1 MSTAQQKL
9 PPKEEDHII
18 EVSMKHVVL
27 AFGGI
32 VIGSIAIGTGISF
45 ARECAKYKRQK
56 AMIDAAGQLLT
67 ALFHGGE
74 IQWNEQSKES
84 SSPKV
89 TSRKPER
96 SLDGSA
102 SVSS

>member
-9 PPKEEDHII
+9 PPKEEDHIV

-32 VIGSIAIGTGISF
+32 VLGSIAIGTGISF
-45 ARECAKYKRQK
+45 ARDYAKYKRQK
-56 AMIDAAGQLLT
+56 AMIDAAGQLLST
-67 ALFHGGE
+67 LFNGGD

-89 TSRKPER
+89 TSRKPVK

>member
-32 VIGSIAIGTGISF
+32 VLGSIAIGTGISF
-45 ARECAKYKRQK
+45 ARDYAKYKRQK

-74 IQWNEQSKES
+74 IQWNEQSKEL

-89 TSRKPER
+89 TSRKPVK
-96 SLDGSA
+96 SLDGLA

>member
-9 PPKEEDHII
+9 PPKVEDHII

-32 VIGSIAIGTGISF
+32 VIGSIAVGAGISF
-45 ARECAKYKRQK
+45 ARDYAKFKRQK
-56 AMIDAAGQLLT
+56 AILDAAGQILET
-67 ALFHGGE
+67 IFQGGQ
-74 IQWNEQSKES
+74 ISWNEPNKES
-84 SSPKV
+84 SSPTR
-89 TSRKPER
+89 TSKRPEK